1 MPSLGFLYVC
11 HRPDGSRQSLHVCL
25 PYTLSR
31 LFLLALLLHSPPVA
45 GTRHTLGIFSR
56 SSCADW
62 SRSLSLSALSV
73 ASFRCAITITGEAL
87 THALSTA
94 ENRRYFFGLANLCS
108 TVIACRVSPKQ
119 KSEVVT
125 QCKRYQSGTVSLG
138 IGDGANDVGMLVA
151 ANVGV
156 GIQGKEGL
164 QAVRAADFAIG
175 EFK

>member
-1 MPSLGFLYVC
+1 M
-11 HRPDGSRQSLHVCL
+11 L
-25 PYTLSR
+25 PPVRAR
-31 LFLLALLLHSPPVA
+31 LTRLASATRAVAFARTPCWFLLAGGDCSV
-45 GTRHTLGIFSR
+45 FSVCCLA
-56 SSCADW
+56 SSF
-62 SRSLSLSALSV
+62 SL
-73 ASFRCAITITGEAL
+73 RCAITITGEAL